1 MTDEE
6 RRRLT
11 DNQLIQRFADSDR
24 AHEAINSEVD
34 TNHRMIA
41 ELRDEMTE
49 FRFES
54 RTQFDGIGECINEMK
69 AWQYDQDRKQE
80 ADQEH
85 RARREQTNDQ
95 VYAEMLEN
103 FKFTRK
109 LRRVIYSSIGGAAVI
124 FGLISAGF
132 GLWNE
137 IKHLFQGAP

>member
-6 RRRLT
+6 RRRLS

-24 AHEAINSEVD
+24 AHEAINTEVD
-34 TNHRMIA
+34 TNHRMIS

-49 FRFES
+49 FRSET
-54 RTQFDGIGECINEMK
+54 RTQFDGIGDCINEMK

-80 ADQEH
+80 IDQVH
-85 RARREQTNDQ
+85 RARREHTNDQ

-109 LRRVIYSSIGGAAVI
+109 LRRVIYSGIGGAAVTL
-124 FGLISAGF
+124 GLVSAGF

-137 IKHLFQGAP
+137 IKHLFHGAP